1 MNKAIKYAL
10 NQEEHLR
17 VFLTDGNVC
26 CDNGNAERKIRAY
39 SIGRANWLFA
49 DTVAGAELNADMYS
63 IVETAKANKA
73 NVLIYLRYLLEEMP
87 KHKQSVDRTYLKDM
101 TPWSEVYRDYE
112 KNYLEQSKYLCQGL
126 FVEPEKPKTPRKT
139 KSHQNGNS
147 RIA

>member
-1 MNKAIKYAL
+1 
-10 NQEEHLR
+10 
-17 VFLTDGNVC
+17 
-26 CDNGNAERKIRAY
+26 
-39 SIGRANWLFA
+39 
-49 DTVAGAELNADMYS
+49 MYS